1 MADRIELILNH
12 THRNGTNITYERVS
26 SGQMRLRLK
35 NTLEYQGVIYTTPMV
50 GEYRRYTGV
59 TLTSTTAINLAPG
72 AELVTDALPVSAA
85 PSSGFVQSGELVDE
99 SDPTLWART
108 PMYPEGKSTRVMYGI
123 QGS

>member
-1 MADRIELILNH
+1 MADRRELVLYH

-26 SGQMRLRLK
+26 PGQMRLRLK

-85 PSSGFVQSGELVDE
+85 LSSGFVQSGELVDE
-99 SDPTLWART
+99 SDPELCAPGYPGKTTRT
-108 PMYPEGKSTRVMYGI
+108 MYGV
-123 QGS
+123 QGV